1 MQSFFLS
8 LVARLSLF
16 FLKRGGERRILM
28 SMGYEESRPSRVRKD
43 IWLYLSLNSSNL
55 GTRILPSQRHIRL
68 LYALSLY
75 HVQAKASSRERQH
88 LVERDRWK

>member
-28 SMGYEESRPSRVRKD
+28 SMGYEESRPSRVRKI

-68 LYALSLY
+68 LY
-75 HVQAKASSRERQH
+75 HVQAKAS
-88 LVERDRWK
+88 